1 MFVNLPNFRNAFQPL
16 GVVFAGCSLGGI
28 EHPFFDILSQGL
40 TRAAGAMYQEGF
52 GREGM
57 EMREV
62 R

>member
-1 MFVNLPNFRNAFQPL
+1 MFLNLPNVRDPFQPR
-16 GVVFAGCSLGGI
+16 GGVFAGSSLGGI

-40 TRAAGAMYQEGF
+40 SSAAGVMYQESS
-52 GREGM
+52 GREGI

>member
-1 MFVNLPNFRNAFQPL
+1 MFLNLPNVRNAFQPR
-16 GVVFAGCSLGGI
+16 GVVFAGSSLGGI

-40 TRAAGAMYQEGF
+40 TRAGGDQESS
-52 GREGM
+52 GREGI

>member
-1 MFVNLPNFRNAFQPL
+1 MFETHFSR
-16 GVVFAGCSLGGI
+16 GVVFAGSSLGGI

-40 TRAAGAMYQEGF
+40 SSAAGVMYQESS
-52 GREGM
+52 GREGI